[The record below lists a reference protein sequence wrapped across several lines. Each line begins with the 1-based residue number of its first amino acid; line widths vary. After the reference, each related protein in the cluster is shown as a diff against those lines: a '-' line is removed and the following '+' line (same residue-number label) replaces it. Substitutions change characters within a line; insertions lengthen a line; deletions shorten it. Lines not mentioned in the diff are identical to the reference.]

1 MRRSVPVCRFLL
13 LCATVN
19 VSASESGDIPV
30 NRNMNNLVSTIDG
43 KLYLFGG
50 YQNDCLN
57 DFYIYS
63 PAQEM
68 WTSLPTGP
76 SPRDTPGMTI
86 ATDGNIYVFGG
97 NNCVCEYQAS
107 QDGSMGFTSS
117 GNNLYLFG
125 GYTGE
130 SKL

>member
-13 LCATVN
+13 LCVTVN
-19 VSASESGDIPV
+19 VSASESGDILV
-30 NRNMNNLVSTIDG
+30 NLNINNLVSTIDG

-76 SPRDTPGMTI
+76 SPRDTPGMTF

-97 NNCVCEYQAS
+97 NNCV
-107 QDGSMGFTSS
+107 
-117 GNNLYLFG
+117 
-125 GYTGE
+125 
-130 SKL
+130 